1 MSIKRRMN
9 KQIIDI
15 HTMEYY
21 SVINGNEIVLQPD
34 EFQNITLRKRDHG
47 MKECT
52 LCESSYCKVLEQ
64 AKLIDDG
71 KKHQNGISRFKG
83 METYWEQL

>member
-1 MSIKRRMN
+1 MSIKRRKN

-21 SVINGNEIVLQPD
+21 SVINGNEILLQPD

-52 LCESSYCKVLEQ
+52 LCDSSYYKVLEQ
-64 AKLIDDG
+64 AKLIYDG
-71 KKHQNGISRFKG
+71 KKH
-83 METYWEQL
+83 